1 MDVRIERM
9 IVVYIFEKPEVIYLW
24 WRSFDVRVS
33 YSGPIGTMRGDEHI
47 MIQKMQGFFFFFF
60 HSSNADF
67 RGHWPSWIAS
77 PSEGPLWT
85 W

>member
-1 MDVRIERM
+1 M

-47 MIQKMQGFFFFFF
+47 MIQKMQGFFFFF
-60 HSSNADF
+60 SLL
-67 RGHWPSWIAS
+67 
-77 PSEGPLWT
+77 EC
-85 W
+85 